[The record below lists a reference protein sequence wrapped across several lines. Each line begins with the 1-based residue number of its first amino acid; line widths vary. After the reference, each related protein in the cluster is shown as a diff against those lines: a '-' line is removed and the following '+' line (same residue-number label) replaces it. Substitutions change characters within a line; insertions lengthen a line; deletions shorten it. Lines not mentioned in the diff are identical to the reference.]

1 MDETLINSSQN
12 HQNNSALNNLS
23 CGPNNIADS
32 ATYSNSSTSNNTNI
46 SFNKSNSTHSKI
58 SLRPYQQ
65 EALLALDKSHKQGKT
80 RLLIS
85 LPTGAGKTII
95 FANLIANRS
104 LNNNSRSL
112 VIAHRD
118 ELIEQA
124 VDKIQLVIDGAD
136 IGIVKANNNQINSRV
151 VVASIQTLARESR
164 LAQLEKNF
172 STIIVDE
179 AHHASANSYLRV
191 LQSLGSFNQNNA
203 PLTVGVT
210 ATPERGDKI
219 GLDKVFQEI
228 VYHRSLIEMINQQYL
243 SDLTWQEISL
253 DLDLDKVETRGD
265 DFIESKLI
273 EALTKTDA
281 PRQVLTAFKQYAS
294 NRKSLIFVPGVT
306 LARTIATLFQEHNI
320 ACESI
325 DGTLPSDERKSILS
339 RLKSGQTQVVV
350 NCMVL
355 TEGFDESSIDCII
368 FARPTKSKSFY
379 LQMLGRGTR
388 LHPGKKDCLV
398 IDLVGLS
405 YQHNLVSLPNLFGLS
420 TDKLKTKSLLVAN
433 QEAEDELKAHQEK
446 QALDLIAEL
455 EKAKANAQNKDA
467 QDADAE
473 IVKPRIAS
481 NERLPLDYVKEDKKK
496 PINFNWLKLS
506 NDCYALSISNGIIF
520 LIKSQGNLWSA
531 IYRETNKNITL
542 IGQNLPLEYAQGVA
556 QDFIRNLSS
565 LPLVDLNASWR
576 SQEASNNQLALLNE
590 LGISFDDS
598 IDKGQASDLIAIHY
612 AKQSLLDYRNQ
623 LAQQRLVNTNKATI
637 NNTNTNIASNNISNF
652 NTLVNNRNNQVN
664 QGEQVNQIKNN
675 QDNQVEQL
683 ETKAYIP
690 TFTRY
695 CFPQLTNKF
704 ANYEHFTLDSY
715 VVNNIN
721 DVNDVNDDGYN
732 SQESVLETVKEY
744 FANYLYEQTGIVLS
758 GTSCTG
764 KTHLAVALLRE
775 LTSYYGAYTL
785 FCDFQLLKQMFL
797 ANDHQLVILQLISAV
812 DKADIIVLDDFAVK
826 KITKSVRSLMS
837 HLINY
842 CYKKEK
848 KLIITTR
855 HLTYPITSSQDPFLQ
870 LSLGD
875 ILGVDTVSKLYEL
888 CRFMEV
894 KLPKDINNSSLDN
907 RYCPDFVSVSYIAS
921 QLAQDIIN
929 GLEKKAV

>member
-32 ATYSNSSTSNNTNI
+32 ATYSNSSTSNNTNT

-65 EALLALDKSHKQGKT
+65 EALLALDKSHKQDKT

-253 DLDLDKVETRGD
+253 DLDLDKVETRGG

-273 EALTKTDA
+273 EALAKTDA

-294 NRKSLIFVPGVT
+294 DRKSLIFVPGVT

-325 DGTLPSDERKSILS
+325 DGTLPTDERKSILS

-420 TDKLKTKSLLVAN
+420 GDKLKTKSLLVAN

-446 QALDLIAEL
+446 QALNLIAEL
-455 EKAKANAQNKDA
+455 EKAKANAQNKDV
-467 QDADAE
+467 QDADNE
-473 IVKPRIAS
+473 VIKPRIS
-481 NERLPLDYVKEDKKK
+481 NQKLVDYVKEDKKK

-520 LIKSQGNLWSA
+520 LIKSEGNLWSA

-576 SQEASNNQLALLNE
+576 NQEASLSQVDLLYE
-590 LGISFDDS
+590 LGIVDFDGP
-598 IDKGQASDLIAIHY
+598 ITKGQASDLIATHY
-612 AKQSLLDYRNQ
+612 AKQSLIDYQNE
-623 LAQQRLVNTNKATI
+623 LAQKRLVNTNNAAI
-637 NNTNTNIASNNISNF
+637 NNTNTNIASANISNF

-664 QGEQVNQIKNN
+664 QVNQVEQVE
-675 QDNQVEQL
+675 QVEQL

-690 TFTRY
+690 SFTKY

-704 ANYEHFTLDSY
+704 ANYEYFSLDSY
-715 VVNNIN
+715 VVNSATK
-721 DVNDVNDDGYN
+721 DSYN
-732 SQESVLETVKEY
+732 SQEEAIIAIKTYL
-744 FANYLYEQTGIVLS
+744 ANYLYEQTGIVLS

-764 KTHLAVALLRE
+764 KTHLAVALLKE

-797 ANDHQLVILQLISAV
+797 ANDHQLIILQLMSAV

-842 CYKKEK
+842 CYKREK

-888 CRFMEV
+888 CRFIEI
-894 KLPKDINNSSLDN
+894 KPANNANNVILAN
-907 RYCPDFVSVSYIAS
+907 RYCPDFVPISYIAS

-929 GLEKKAV
+929 DLDNGLKHLEKKAV